1 MSVIILPIWFG
12 IWTLISPKIFELQ
25 FPISPEIQIQIS
37 PPISFR
43 IWTPISFPISF
54 EFCPKFVANF
64 LSIFL
69 QFAPNFSP
77 ISHQFCSNFFQIS
90 LQNLGPIFRR
100 RSSQSRPIWAKIQ
113 PPILAIP
120 LPIFQFWSIRK
131 FSEFD
136 PMIKLWFKL
145 TAAHPNWFFGRPI
158 SKFGLSRGKFCPRLA
173 VGEISNFGH
182 PISKLLPLLLLGW
195 SQMRNFQIYQIW
207 MAIFQIWSTTMSVL
221 FGLFHFD
228 APIPK
233 NWAEHTKLT
242 VQSPKSNGISFK
254 FGVNW
259 SEMFQIGRE
268 MGKKLEIDHP
278 IPKIE

>member
-1 MSVIILPIWFG
+1 M
-12 IWTLISPKIFELQ
+12 
-25 FPISPEIQIQIS
+25 
-37 PPISFR
+37 
-43 IWTPISFPISF
+43 
-54 EFCPKFVANF
+54 
-64 LSIFL
+64 
-69 QFAPNFSP
+69 
-77 ISHQFCSNFFQIS
+77 
-90 LQNLGPIFRR
+90 
-100 RSSQSRPIWAKIQ
+100 
-113 PPILAIP
+113 AIP

-278 IPKIE
+278 ISKTKWNSVPKWLKSVQNIQNWQGNWQGIGNWPPHLQNQVKFRPKFG